1 MNTKDL
7 SNTELLANVRTFRT
21 NERNV
26 LRNILEHIC
35 EIETRKLYAEIG
47 YPSVYEWLVKDLGY
61 SEASAYRR
69 MMAARA
75 LRTAPEAAEKIAQK
89 IEDGS
94 LSLVA
99 VAKVQSAI
107 RNEERRT
114 GGRISCEARSMLLE
128 KTENKTT
135 RETEKILALE
145 FPESQMG
152 SAHSSIG
159 GASLTHGHDAG
170 VAVHLSETVMQDLER
185 VRELLSHSNFG
196 ASIEDVVAIVV
207 KSYLDKNDPL
217 RREVKPRKTS
227 GQQGPTAAPRIST
240 YVSHETVLQV
250 PELSSATSSGAKNLN
265 VKKHSVEGDD
275 PVQGHSTFKKS
286 KFVIKRKLI
295 APSLVNFVRRRASD
309 QCQYVSATGHRC
321 GSRFLIEVDHIH
333 PVALGGSNAVEN
345 LRVLCR
351 THNGLMAEKIL
362 GPR

>member
-1 MNTKDL
+1 MNTKEL

-75 LRTAPEAAEKIAQK
+75 LRTAPETAERIAQK

-114 GGRISCEARSMLLE
+114 GERISSEARSLLLE
-128 KTENKTT
+128 MTENKTT
-135 RETEKILALE
+135 RETEKILAME

-152 SAHSSIG
+152 STHASIS
-159 GASLTHGHDAG
+159 GASLTHGHGGAA
-170 VAVHLSETVMQDLER
+170 AVHLSETVMQDLER
-185 VRELLSHSNFG
+185 VRELLSHSNVG
-196 ASIEDVVAIVV
+196 ASIEDVIAIVV
-207 KSYLDKNDPL
+207 KSYLDKNDPI
-217 RREVKPRKTS
+217 RREVKPHKAS
-227 GQQGPTAAPRIST
+227 D
-240 YVSHETVLQV
+240 
-250 PELSSATSSGAKNLN
+250 AKNPT
-265 VKKHSVEGDD
+265 VKKHSVERQG
-275 PVQGHSTFKKS
+275 PVQDRPSYARSRFTA
-286 KFVIKRKLI
+286 KRKGI

-321 GSRFLIEVDHIH
+321 DSRFLIEIDHIH

-351 THNGLMAEKIL
+351 THNGLMAEKIF
-362 GPR
+362 GPRHV